1 MNPLDSLEIKL
12 CQLQAKIFEASVKGT
27 TYSSPIFIRRFM
39 NSSVSKSFD
48 ENKYLF
54 LSSSINDVFDT
65 LDDEFGKSS
74 YGTIKYSEDQM
85 FWIGYIYRC
94 ISIKYNL
101 TSKVVFE
108 FFNSKNIIKY
118 YNIGHTFDIV
128 QAAEWMIENINYNN
142 NIEEKSLNI
151 MRRLMMIDKAKELIG
166 KNVIVYIDRPIGYSH
181 NGILYTQNYGYI
193 KDFKALDGKYQ
204 DAYVIG
210 VDESLDIFEGKVIA
224 VVNRKDDIEDKLIV
238 CEKNK
243 NYTNEKI
250 NNLINFQK
258 KYFKHKILR

>member
-108 FFNSKNIIKY
+108 LFNSKNIIKY

-243 NYTNEKI
+243 NYTNEEI
-250 NNLINFQK
+250 NNLINFQEQ
-258 KYFKHKILR
+258 YFKHKILR